1 MWPLA
6 DNRIL
11 GRGSDHVILAQLL
24 WSLRIKWR
32 HYAPLRLCAF
42 ARMSLLIQAVVL
54 AKAQRRKGRKGK
66 IMAMVGLNS
75 QRPSKPGSS
84 HIVVSVAAATVESDQ
99 QVQPSLPRLIADTL
113 TVPALKSRARISR
126 RSRGGRGV
134 DQLRKFE
141 QRINTT
147 MGNGSLI
154 IS

>member
-1 MWPLA
+1 
-6 DNRIL
+6 
-11 GRGSDHVILAQLL
+11 
-24 WSLRIKWR
+24 
-32 HYAPLRLCAF
+32 
-42 ARMSLLIQAVVL
+42 MSLLIQAVVL

-154 IS
+154 